1 MVTVPNTIYSETYG
15 WFTGFLVIY
24 RYSPIT
30 FILFTVVK
38 MIESHDTVSEMQ
50 LWVFLLVS
58 LFGQFFLENLSIANS
73 LIILIGMVVYFFVK
87 KTQLFLNC
95 RIYA

>member
-1 MVTVPNTIYSETYG
+1 MGI
-15 WFTGFLVIY
+15 
-24 RYSPIT
+24 
-30 FILFTVVK
+30 
-38 MIESHDTVSEMQ
+38 
-50 LWVFLLVS
+50 LLVS

>member
-1 MVTVPNTIYSETYG
+1 
-15 WFTGFLVIY
+15 
-24 RYSPIT
+24 
-30 FILFTVVK
+30 

-87 KTQLFLNC
+87 KLSYFLIVGFMLSCIGN
-95 RIYA
+95 IIMF

>member
-1 MVTVPNTIYSETYG
+1 
-15 WFTGFLVIY
+15 
-24 RYSPIT
+24 
-30 FILFTVVK
+30 

-87 KTQLFLNC
+87 KDSV
-95 RIYA
+95 IS

>member
-15 WFTGFLVIY
+15 WFTGFFSYIPATVL
-24 RYSPIT
+24 SL

-50 LWVFLLVS
+50 LWVFFISKFVWTILLGES
-58 LFGQFFLENLSIANS
+58 FH
-73 LIILIGMVVYFFVK
+73 
-87 KTQLFLNC
+87 
-95 RIYA
+95 R

>member
-1 MVTVPNTIYSETYG
+1 MVYWIFSYIPATVLS
-15 WFTGFLVIY
+15 L
-24 RYSPIT
+24 

>member
-1 MVTVPNTIYSETYG
+1 
-15 WFTGFLVIY
+15 
-24 RYSPIT
+24 
-30 FILFTVVK
+30 

-58 LFGQFFLENLSIANS
+58 LFGQFLENLSIANS

-87 KTQLFLNC
+87 KDSV
-95 RIYA
+95 IS

>member
-24 RYSPIT
+24 ATVLSL

-50 LWVFLLVS
+50 LWVF
-58 LFGQFFLENLSIANS
+58 
-73 LIILIGMVVYFFVK
+73 Y
-87 KTQLFLNC
+87 
-95 RIYA
+95 